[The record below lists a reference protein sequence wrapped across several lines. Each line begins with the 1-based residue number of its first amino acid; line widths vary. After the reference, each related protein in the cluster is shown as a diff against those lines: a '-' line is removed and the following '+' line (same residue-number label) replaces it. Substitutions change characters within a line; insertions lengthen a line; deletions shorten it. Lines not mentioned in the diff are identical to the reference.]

1 MKAINLTKKAKL
13 TKKAQDIVNQIMSA
27 DAVDIDHGRIGERIS
42 YGDTYLT
49 GEGLE
54 CSVNVDGDI
63 GKMIIS
69 NESLNCAVVSEGTIE
84 IDAEHIKDNPYG
96 DMTITLYK
104 LSKINAV

>member
-1 MKAINLTKKAKL
+1 MKVAKL

-27 DAVDIDHGRIGERIS
+27 DAVDIDHGRIGERVY
-42 YGDTYLT
+42 YGHMHLT

-54 CSVNVDGDI
+54 CNVNVDGEN
-63 GKMIIS
+63 GEMIIS
-69 NESLNCAVVSEGTIE
+69 NESLNGAAISEGTIE
-84 IDAEHIKDNPYG
+84 IDSEHIKDNPYG

>member
-1 MKAINLTKKAKL
+1 MKVPKL

-27 DAVDIDHGRIGERIS
+27 DAVDIDHGRVDERVY
-42 YGDTYLT
+42 YGQMHLT

-54 CSVNVDGDI
+54 CNVNVDGDMGEI
-63 GKMIIS
+63 IIS
-69 NESLNCAVVSEGTIE
+69 NESLNAAVVSDGTIE
-84 IDAEHIKDNPYG
+84 IDGEHIPNNEFG

>member
-1 MKAINLTKKAKL
+1 MKSVKL

-27 DAVDIDHGRIGERIS
+27 DAVDIDHGRIGERVY
-42 YGDTYLT
+42 YGHIHLT

-69 NESLNCAVVSEGTIE
+69 NESLNCAVVCEGTIE
-84 IDAEHIKDNPYG
+84 IDAEHIKNNPYG